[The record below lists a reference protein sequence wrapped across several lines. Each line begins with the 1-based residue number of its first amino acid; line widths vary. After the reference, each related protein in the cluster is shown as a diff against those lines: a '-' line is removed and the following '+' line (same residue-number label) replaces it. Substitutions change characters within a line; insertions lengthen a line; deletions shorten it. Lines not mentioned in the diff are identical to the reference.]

1 MSISLGQ
8 KPSALL
14 NKRST
19 NLILAKIIEEFDN
32 TENSCMI
39 LRKVPLK
46 NKETKIEYFAPL
58 CRRVR
63 HCLQA
68 GRSNWEKINIEIS
81 GKKTAE

>member
-1 MSISLGQ
+1 M
-8 KPSALL
+8 L

-19 NLILAKIIEEFDN
+19 NLILAKIIEEFEN

-39 LRKVPLK
+39 SRKVPLN

-58 CRRVR
+58 CRQVR